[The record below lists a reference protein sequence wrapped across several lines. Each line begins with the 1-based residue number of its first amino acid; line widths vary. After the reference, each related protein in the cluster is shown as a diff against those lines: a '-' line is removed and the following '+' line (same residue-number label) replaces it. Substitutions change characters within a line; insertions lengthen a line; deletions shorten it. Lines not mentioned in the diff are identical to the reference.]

1 MLVATILVSVTVI
14 IASLL
19 GARRW
24 AAHTPPKLWARL
36 WCRIMFVTVTLDG
49 RENIDTRTSYVF
61 VANHQG
67 AYDIFAIYGYLPH
80 GFLWMMK
87 KSLFNIPFVGWA
99 CHAAGHIKVDR
110 SSAKQVK
117 HTMDVAKSRL
127 KDGTSIVVFPEGSRT
142 WDGRMRPFKRGA
154 FKLAADFQLP
164 IVPITIDG
172 AFDVMP
178 RSGYSINPGT
188 IRLTIHKPIHLD
200 GTHEGL
206 AEAMRQSY
214 SDIQS
219 ALPAHLRDAAT
230 DSTAPASETEK

>member
-1 MLVATILVSVTVI
+1 MPIIVVLSILVSVTVI
-14 IASLL
+14 IFSLL

-24 AAHTPPKLWARL
+24 AAHTPPKIWARC
-36 WCRIMFVTVTLDG
+36 WCLLMFVKVKMDG
-49 RENIDTRTSYVF
+49 RENIDPRTSYVF

-87 KSLFNIPFVGWA
+87 KSLFNIPFIGWA
-99 CHAAGHIKVDR
+99 CKAAGHIMVDR

-117 HTMDVAKSRL
+117 HTMELAKSRL

-142 WDGRMRPFKRGA
+142 HDGRMSPFKRGA

-178 RSGYSINPGT
+178 RSSYNINPGT
-188 IRLTIHKPIHLD
+188 IRLTIHKPIELD
-200 GTHEGL
+200 GTPQGL
-206 AEAMRQSY
+206 AHAMQQSY

-219 ALPAHLRDAAT
+219 ALPEHLRDN
-230 DSTAPASETEK
+230 SGGEN